1 MTDQTDKI
9 QWHPGFCSAAELELI
24 ENKTELEFIRE
35 YNIGKEPLRIDL
47 LIIKKRP
54 GAVIKNEIGSIFK
67 QHNLL
72 EYKSPDDGFSIDDY
86 YKAIGYACIYK
97 SFGETVDAIPA
108 QEITVSFF
116 REAYPRACLKNHSC
130 HLHSP
135 LCVIFAPN
143 SGYIARYAPFIWHK
157 SPTNCEIHLA
167 ESIFQTRS
175 RELIKSLVRQGL
187 SIEEKYPGIYYVKG
201 RVLFYMQIIVMRE
214 LQKHSGFKILSKNAR
229 EEDVRCFLETVSG
242 YTKQGDKNNADAV
255 LQVSVMA
262 NKKLY
267 QAIRRDF
274 GMCEALK
281 ELMKDEIDKEA
292 DLRAEMIVQI
302 KVQEAE
308 KKYQAEIEKK
318 VQETEKKVQLET
330 EKTKQ
335 NTMQSDLNNLME
347 NTGWTKEKAMKML
360 GISFTD

>member
-116 REAYPRACLKNHSC
+116 REAYPR
-130 HLHSP
+130 
-135 LCVIFAPN
+135 
-143 SGYIARYAPFIWHK
+143 
-157 SPTNCEIHLA
+157 
-167 ESIFQTRS
+167 
-175 RELIKSLVRQGL
+175 ELIKSL
-187 SIEEKYPGIYYVKG
+187 
-201 RVLFYMQIIVMRE
+201 MRE

-229 EEDVRCFLETVSG
+229 EEDVCRFLETVSG

-318 VQETEKKVQLET
+318 VQETEKRYSLKQKKRN
-330 EKTKQ
+330 KTPCSQ
-335 NTMQSDLNNLME
+335 TLHQ
-347 NTGWTKEKAMKML
+347 
-360 GISFTD
+360 FTTF

>member
-97 SFGETVDAIPA
+97 SLGETVDAIPA

-116 REAYPRACLKNHSC
+116 REAYP
-130 HLHSP
+130 
-135 LCVIFAPN
+135 
-143 SGYIARYAPFIWHK
+143 
-157 SPTNCEIHLA
+157 
-167 ESIFQTRS
+167 

-318 VQETEKKVQLET
+318 VQETEKKMQLET

>member
-97 SFGETVDAIPA
+97 SLGETVDAIPA

-116 REAYPRACLKNHSC
+116 REAYPR
-130 HLHSP
+130 
-135 LCVIFAPN
+135 
-143 SGYIARYAPFIWHK
+143 
-157 SPTNCEIHLA
+157 
-167 ESIFQTRS
+167 
-175 RELIKSLVRQGL
+175 ELIKSL
-187 SIEEKYPGIYYVKG
+187 
-201 RVLFYMQIIVMRE
+201 MRE

-229 EEDVRCFLETVSG
+229 EEDVRRFLETVSG

-255 LQVSVMA
+255 LQVSVIA

-308 KKYQAEIEKK
+308 KNIRRKSKRRYKK
-318 VQETEKKVQLET
+318 QKKRYSLKQKKRN
-330 EKTKQ
+330 KTPCSQ
-335 NTMQSDLNNLME
+335 TLI
-347 NTGWTKEKAMKML
+347 T
-360 GISFTD
+360 

>member
-116 REAYPRACLKNHSC
+116 REAYPR
-130 HLHSP
+130 
-135 LCVIFAPN
+135 
-143 SGYIARYAPFIWHK
+143 
-157 SPTNCEIHLA
+157 
-167 ESIFQTRS
+167 
-175 RELIKSLVRQGL
+175 ELIKSL
-187 SIEEKYPGIYYVKG
+187 
-201 RVLFYMQIIVMRE
+201 MRE

-229 EEDVRCFLETVSG
+229 EEDVCRFLETVSG

-360 GISFTD
+360 GISFSD

>member
-116 REAYPRACLKNHSC
+116 REAYPR
-130 HLHSP
+130 
-135 LCVIFAPN
+135 
-143 SGYIARYAPFIWHK
+143 
-157 SPTNCEIHLA
+157 
-167 ESIFQTRS
+167 
-175 RELIKSLVRQGL
+175 ELIKSL
-187 SIEEKYPGIYYVKG
+187 
-201 RVLFYMQIIVMRE
+201 MRE

-229 EEDVRCFLETVSG
+229 VKSNWV
-242 YTKQGDKNNADAV
+242 
-255 LQVSVMA
+255 
-262 NKKLY
+262 
-267 QAIRRDF
+267 
-274 GMCEALK
+274 
-281 ELMKDEIDKEA
+281 
-292 DLRAEMIVQI
+292 
-302 KVQEAE
+302 
-308 KKYQAEIEKK
+308 
-318 VQETEKKVQLET
+318 
-330 EKTKQ
+330 
-335 NTMQSDLNNLME
+335 
-347 NTGWTKEKAMKML
+347 WKMRQCRK
-360 GISFTD
+360 

>member
-116 REAYPRACLKNHSC
+116 REAYPR
-130 HLHSP
+130 
-135 LCVIFAPN
+135 
-143 SGYIARYAPFIWHK
+143 
-157 SPTNCEIHLA
+157 
-167 ESIFQTRS
+167 
-175 RELIKSLVRQGL
+175 ELIKSL
-187 SIEEKYPGIYYVKG
+187 
-201 RVLFYMQIIVMRE
+201 MRE

-229 EEDVRCFLETVSG
+229 EEDVRRFLETVSG

-318 VQETEKKVQLET
+318 VQETEKFLSVIK
-330 EKTKQ
+330 
-335 NTMQSDLNNLME
+335 
-347 NTGWTKEKAMKML
+347 KA
-360 GISFTD
+360 

>member
-116 REAYPRACLKNHSC
+116 REAYPR
-130 HLHSP
+130 
-135 LCVIFAPN
+135 
-143 SGYIARYAPFIWHK
+143 
-157 SPTNCEIHLA
+157 
-167 ESIFQTRS
+167 
-175 RELIKSLVRQGL
+175 ELIKSL
-187 SIEEKYPGIYYVKG
+187 
-201 RVLFYMQIIVMRE
+201 MRE

-360 GISFTD
+360 GISFSD

>member
-116 REAYPRACLKNHSC
+116 REAYPRD
-130 HLHSP
+130 
-135 LCVIFAPN
+135 
-143 SGYIARYAPFIWHK
+143 
-157 SPTNCEIHLA
+157 
-167 ESIFQTRS
+167 
-175 RELIKSLVRQGL
+175 LIKSL
-187 SIEEKYPGIYYVKG
+187 
-201 RVLFYMQIIVMRE
+201 MRE

-229 EEDVRCFLETVSG
+229 EEDVRRFLETVSG

-360 GISFTD
+360 GISFSD